1 MIDTPI
7 FVQDFESPC
16 QRKWLLTE
24 VTFKGRDSKKNRVA
38 ALSYPIAKVSF
49 DAFSFN
55 STTEIKTIFIK
66 FKSLWYN
73 IVVDRIRQTAILF
86 SQLEFVI
93 DWHFFVEIMNR
104 RSSVASGS
112 ANIHLICGSLVVFC
126 NPWCLSI
133 ALLLKY
139 VYFMNLHVNFG
150 MCLVGFC
157 RWSLSVSFWFVILK
171 NNFLIFVSFWLNRSQ
186 RKMSGNLHWRPARQ
200 LWIWRNMW
208 TKPCL
213 ICIMWLTLMETLR

>member
-1 MIDTPI
+1 MT
-7 FVQDFESPC
+7 
-16 QRKWLLTE
+16 T
-24 VTFKGRDSKKNRVA
+24 KKNRVA

-66 FKSLWYN
+66 FNSLKYN

-112 ANIHLICGSLVVFC
+112 ANIHLI
-126 NPWCLSI
+126 
-133 ALLLKY
+133 
-139 VYFMNLHVNFG
+139 
-150 MCLVGFC
+150 
-157 RWSLSVSFWFVILK
+157 
-171 NNFLIFVSFWLNRSQ
+171 
-186 RKMSGNLHWRPARQ
+186 
-200 LWIWRNMW
+200 
-208 TKPCL
+208 
-213 ICIMWLTLMETLR
+213 